1 MMTLMP
7 TSMMYTQ
14 VELDRLILL
23 VQLKGDEDDDPNN
36 DDDEPPS
43 SFTSPSFSL
52 FLSYIPF
59 YHSR

>member
-14 VELDRLILL
+14 VELDRLIPL
-23 VQLKGDEDDDPNN
+23 VQLTSDEDDDPNN

-43 SFTSPSFSL
+43 SFISPSIPL
-52 FLSYIPF
+52 FLSHTPF
-59 YHSR
+59 